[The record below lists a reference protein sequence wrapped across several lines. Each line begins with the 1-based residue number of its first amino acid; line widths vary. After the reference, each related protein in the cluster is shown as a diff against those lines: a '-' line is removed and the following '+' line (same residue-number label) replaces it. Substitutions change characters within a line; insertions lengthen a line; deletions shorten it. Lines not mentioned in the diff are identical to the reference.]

1 MVTITKGKKLSLV
14 KYFEKVD
21 EKNLTRYVILLTIII
36 GLIAQIYSYYNEL
49 IFCPNFGDPA
59 SRLDSSRRF
68 YDSITPGIW
77 NQIGTVWLPAHM
89 ILLLP
94 FTKISFL
101 WQTGIAGSIV
111 GFISYFI
118 GSFLIFKI
126 IYRITKDRFS
136 SLLGWLI
143 YALNPNILYLQTT
156 AMSETVFFMFLIITF
171 YYLQMLADEGERMDV
186 VKASFFMMGAVAT
199 RYEGW
204 VVMIFTSILIFY
216 VYFKKRHKP
225 LLYALTFSSTS
236 IAFIGFWLYHNW
248 SRYGDPLEF
257 QRGKYSLLHHANAFL
272 AANLLPTK
280 GNLWLSTDFYT
291 KAVILNSGWLI
302 LLIFIIGFIL
312 YAFYNR
318 LDLRTIFPYAL
329 LILYPFSI
337 YSLYEGQN
345 VIMLPNTEPSGFVH
359 SRYGLSLM
367 PAIAI
372 FGGCAYKYLK
382 DTEFF
387 RRIKNGKN
395 ILIYSFCIIILLQLL
410 LWSADFPKN
419 IASLAELDY
428 GSRQMYFKI
437 KGVSEYLKE
446 NYDGGNILLDEVII
460 RLLPS
465 CGVPYRERIFPNTWQ
480 LGEKAL
486 KEPSKY
492 VKWIIIDTE
501 ATKEKRNALHFDEVY
516 DKIKNNSDFLNNYKM
531 VYVKEGVEVFKRL

>member
-1 MVTITKGKKLSLV
+1 MATITKGKKINFFSSL
-14 KYFEKVD
+14 
-21 EKNLTRYVILLTIII
+21 KNLDVKNLYQYLILITLVI
-36 GLIAQIYSYYNEL
+36 GLLAQIYSYINEL

-111 GFISYFI
+111 GFISYVI
-118 GSFLIFKI
+118 GSILIFKI
-126 IYRITKDRFS
+126 IYRITKDKFS
-136 SLLGWLI
+136 AFIGWAI
-143 YALNPNILYLQTT
+143 YALNPNILYLQCT

-171 YYLQMLADEGERMDV
+171 YYLQMLVDEGERMDV

-216 VYFKKRHKP
+216 VYYKKKHKP

-248 SRYGDPLEF
+248 SRYGDALEF

-291 KAVILNSGWLI
+291 KAVILNTGWLI
-302 LLIFIIGFIL
+302 ILIFIIGLTL
-312 YAFYNR
+312 YIYNNR
-318 LDLRTIFPYAL
+318 LDLRTVFPYAL

-359 SRYGLSLM
+359 SRYGLSLL

-382 DTEFF
+382 DTEFIRKF
-387 RRIKNGKN
+387 KTGKKSLVYLFL
-395 ILIYSFCIIILLQLL
+395 ILIFFQTAYWLSN
-410 LWSADFPKN
+410 FPNN

-428 GSRQMYFKI
+428 GSKQMYFKI
-437 KGVSEYLKE
+437 KGVSEYLRE

-501 ATKEKRNALHFDEVY
+501 ATKEKRNALHYDEVY

-531 VYVKEGVEVFKRL
+531 VYVKEGVEVFKRM

>member
-1 MVTITKGKKLSLV
+1 MATNTNNKKFKLFNSLA
-14 KYFEKVD
+14 KVD
-21 EKNLTRYVILLTIII
+21 DKQLYRYIILFTILIGVIVQII
-36 GLIAQIYSYYNEL
+36 SYYNEL

-111 GFISYFI
+111 GFISYLV
-118 GSFLIFKI
+118 GSVLIFKI
-126 IYRITKDRFS
+126 VQRITRDKFS
-136 SLLGWLI
+136 AFIGWAI

-156 AMSETVFFMFLIITF
+156 AMSETVFFMFLIVTF
-171 YYLQMLADEGERMDV
+171 YFLQVLADEGERMDV

-204 VVMIFTSILIFY
+204 VIMFFTSFIIFY
-216 VYFKKRHKP
+216 VYLKKKHKP
-225 LLYALTFSSTS
+225 LLYALTFSSIS

-291 KAVILNSGWLI
+291 KAVILNSGLLI
-302 LLIFIIGFIL
+302 ILIFILGLIL
-312 YAFYNR
+312 YIYNNK
-318 LDLRTIFPYAL
+318 LNLKTIFPYAL

-345 VIMLPNTEPSGFVH
+345 VIMLPNTNPSGYVH

-372 FGGCAYKYLK
+372 FGGCAYRYLK
-382 DTEFF
+382 DFEFF
-387 RRIKNGKN
+387 RRIKNGKK
-395 ILIYSFCIIILLQLL
+395 ILISIFLLAIVSQSIF
-410 LWSADFPKN
+410 WVSNFPEN

-428 GSRQMYFKI
+428 GSKQMYYKI
-437 KGVSEYLKE
+437 KGVSEYLRD

-492 VKWIIIDTE
+492 VKWIIVDTE
-501 ATKEKRNALHFDEVY
+501 ATKEKRNALHYDEVY
-516 DKIKNNSDFLNNYKM
+516 DKIKNNSDFLNNFKM